1 MRPIVS
7 RLAAA
12 HPAAANPPAA
22 GVDCDIVLVG
32 GGHSHVGVLHRF
44 AIEPLPGARLT
55 VICTDTD
62 TPYSGML
69 PGYIAGH
76 YRFDEVHID
85 LRRLAEFAG
94 ARYCRDEVVGIDRA
108 ARRVLCRRG
117 PPVAYDVVSINIGST
132 PWLGEVPGAAQ
143 HAVPVKPIRRF
154 NERWLALRD
163 RVGRHPGRTTIAVVG
178 AGAGGVELTL
188 AMQYRLRRERAA
200 QGHDPDELQFHL
212 FCADREILA
221 THNPR
226 VRRTFDAILAERG
239 VAVHRAAFVTEVEA
253 GRLRTRSGEE
263 LAADEIVWVTQAG
276 GAAWLRDTGLSLDE
290 RGFIR
295 VRDTLQSETDPRVF
309 AAGDCASMIDRPLEK
324 AGVFAVRMGRPLAE
338 NLRRTALGEP
348 LVHYRPQRRWLA
360 LIGTG
365 DRVAVASRGR
375 LYAHGALV
383 WRWKDWI
390 DRRFMRR
397 FTVLGPRPDDAASSD
412 NPH

>member
-1 MRPIVS
+1 MHEATAPVRY
-7 RLAAA
+7 
-12 HPAAANPPAA
+12 
-22 GVDCDIVLVG
+22 DIVLVG

-44 AIEPLPGARLT
+44 AMHPLPGSRLT
-55 VICTDTD
+55 VICTDTN

-85 LRRLAEFAG
+85 LRRLAGFAG
-94 ARYCRDEVVGIDRA
+94 ARYCHDEVVGIDRA
-108 ARRVLCRRG
+108 ARRVLCRHG
-117 PPVAYDVVSINIGST
+117 PPLAYDVLSINIGST
-132 PWLGEVPGAAQ
+132 PWLGEVPGAEQ

-163 RVGRHPGRTTIAVVG
+163 RVARHPGTTAIAVVG

-200 QGHDPDELQFHL
+200 QGHDPDELEFHL
-212 FCADREILA
+212 FCADAEILA
-221 THNPR
+221 THHPR

-239 VAVHRAAFVTEVEA
+239 VAVHRRAFVAQVEP
-253 GRLRTRSGEE
+253 GRLRTRGGEDF
-263 LAADEIVWVTQAG
+263 AADEIVWVTQAG
-276 GAAWLRDTGLSLDE
+276 GAPWLRDTGLNLDP
-290 RGFIR
+290 RGFVR
-295 VRDTLQSETDPRVF
+295 VHDTLQSETDPRIF
-309 AAGDCASMIDRPLEK
+309 AAGDCASLIDHPLEK

-338 NLRRTALGEP
+338 NLRRTLLHQP
-348 LVHYRPQRRWLA
+348 LVRYRPQRRWLA

-375 LYAHGALV
+375 LSAHGALV

-397 FTVLGPRPDDAASSD
+397 FTVLPR
-412 NPH
+412 